1 MDYGLIGEH
10 LPHSFSKQIH
20 EQLTGEAYTL
30 CQLRPQELEGFLTSP
45 TFRAVNVTIPYKQAV
60 MPYLAEI
67 DPAAERIG
75 AVNCIVNRDG
85 RLCGYNTDYLGLKA
99 LVLRMGLQLQGKKV
113 LILGSGGTS
122 RTACAVA
129 ESLGAERIFRVSR
142 SGRDGCIT
150 YEEAAKKHGD
160 SHILFN
166 TTPSGMFPNTEEQ
179 PVDLGA
185 FPHLEGVV
193 DAVYNPLR
201 TRLIQQAQSLGIPAE
216 GGLYML
222 VSQAVAAAEIFRD
235 TRYPDESC
243 ESIYRSILSQRENI
257 VLTGMPGS
265 GKSTVGKLL
274 AETLQRPLIDLD
286 QVIVEMAGCEISQ
299 IFAQQGEAAFRDL
312 ESRAAA
318 EAARQTGCIIATG
331 GGAVLRQENVRRLK
345 QNGRIF
351 FLNRPLE
358 DICPTEDRPLSRD
371 RESLQRRFEERYPI
385 YQSTAQAEIPVTGTP
400 EEVCRRIMEEYL
412 L

>member
-1 MDYGLIGEH
+1 MEYGLIGEH

-20 EQLTGEAYTL
+20 EQLTGEAYAL
-30 CQLRPQELEGFLTSP
+30 CELRPQELEGFLQTAA
-45 TFRAVNVTIPYKQAV
+45 FRAVNVTIPYKQAV

-67 DPAAERIG
+67 DGAAERIG

-85 RLCGYNTDYLGLKA
+85 RLCGYNTDYLGLRA
-99 LVLRMGLQLQGKKV
+99 LVLRMGLDLKNKKV
-113 LILGSGGTS
+113 LVLGSGGTS

-129 ESLGAERIFRVSR
+129 ESLGAKSIYRVSR
-142 SGRDGCIT
+142 SGRDGCLT
-150 YEEAAKKHGD
+150 YEQAVAEHSDA
-160 SHILFN
+160 HILFS
-166 TTPSGMFPNTEEQ
+166 TTPSGMFPHTEEQ
-179 PVDLGA
+179 PVDLA
-185 FPHLEGVV
+185 LFPALEGVV
-193 DAVYNPLR
+193 DVVYNPLR
-201 TRLIQQAQSLGIPAE
+201 TRLVQQAQELGIPAE

-235 TRYPDESC
+235 TQYPAESC
-243 ESIYRSILSQRENI
+243 EHIYRSILAQRENI

-274 AETLQRPLIDLD
+274 AQKLQRSFIDLD
-286 QVIVEMAGCEISQ
+286 SRITEMAGCEISD
-299 IFAQQGEAAFRDL
+299 IFAKQGEAAFRDL
-312 ESRAAA
+312 ESQSAA
-318 EAARQTGCIIATG
+318 EAARETGCVIATG
-331 GGAVLRQENVRRLK
+331 GGAVLRPENVRRLK

-371 RESLQRRFEERYPI
+371 RESLQRRFLERYPI

-400 EEVCRRIMEEYL
+400 EEVCRRIMEEYSL
-412 L
+412 